1 MLAPS
6 VCCVTVSF
14 PSALSL
20 RAPSALTLSARS
32 GALPAS
38 AFTRDAVA
46 LGLPECLQLLS
57 DRAQTAP
64 GRALCLTP
72 RLHETAAECRDA
84 YSAVS
89 EAFAVESSPPFP
101 HELAIE
107 DSLIAVSAGATLG
120 PQDLLEIGQAVAA
133 LHTTACWA
141 EPHRWERTPQLAAL
155 AINASPPPRLLK
167 AFGDAFDRT
176 STGEVV
182 LSSKA
187 SPYLPIPPH
196 SAPYLS

>member
-1 MLAPS
+1 MLAAT
-6 VCCVTVSF
+6 VCCAS
-14 PSALSL
+14 LSL
-20 RAPSALTLSARS
+20 PSALTLS
-32 GALPAS
+32 S

-64 GRALCLTP
+64 GRALCRTP

-107 DSLIAVSAGATLG
+107 DSLVAVSAGATLG

-187 SPYLPIPPH
+187 PPYLLISPHTSPYLAKAFPR
-196 SAPYLS
+196 LG